1 MDKTALRIVMFAAG
15 GLLST
20 VALAQDPSALT
31 FDVTC
36 YAGLA
41 SGTAEEGNI
50 VLPYKYE
57 PAYNGWIASPAA
69 GGSVKICNGLDVTVW
84 ARLRHVMWSSTS
96 TSRPHGWLTW
106 YGDDVIE
113 IGAGHCYEGELFAVE
128 LPQVASEHRFDV
140 GPGELQRGE
149 FTAEFAYS
157 PEDLGQDSWSDTLP
171 YSISIDASIGVTP
184 ELSTWALL
192 ICSGLAAL
200 VMRRRRCV

>member
-1 MDKTALRIVMFAAG
+1 M
-15 GLLST
+15 
-20 VALAQDPSALT
+20 T

-41 SGTAEEGNI
+41 SGTAQEGNI

-113 IGAGHCYEGELFAVE
+113 IGAGHCYDETLFAVE

-157 PEDLGQDSWSDTLP
+157 PEDLGQDSWIDTLP
-171 YSISIDASIGVTP
+171 YSISIDASIPVTP
-184 ELSTWALL
+184 QLSTLTLL
-192 ICSGLAAL
+192 ACSGVAAL
-200 VMRRRRCV
+200 VIRRRRCV